1 MGSTGR
7 TAMRERCWVSLL
19 LLCLPRSS
27 SRASI
32 SENGYAGVVIVVSPE
47 ESENPALV
55 ESIKKLFTSASAELY
70 GATRQRAFFSEVT
83 ILVPQSWSIASEP
96 SVDETFED
104 AEFRLGPS
112 NPVYGHNPYTV
123 QNRDCGDPGDFTH
136 LTSWFVLNHA
146 TNASTEFGRTDKVI
160 VHEWAKLRWGVFEEF
175 GYPGDERFP
184 MFYFKTTWGPNGQE
198 DVLKPNFCTST
209 EVEGESRDVVTGGEC
224 SNDPD
229 SGLPDSRCYFFPRVE
244 GTVASSYMALPFL
257 DSVTDFC
264 DQTEA
269 NLHHAEIPTKHNLY
283 CDGESTWDVI
293 KENLD
298 FANEVN
304 PPNLDILD
312 TTPSFRVVQSKKPK
326 YVVLMDVSTSM
337 EIPGN
342 DQMDLFYVRS
352 ENLKNAV
359 KRWVMYEVTD
369 GTEVALVVFSDVVV
383 TNGPPIIF
391 PMAAVNDKTRAEMV
405 EAVDTMEFNGLTCI
419 GCGIDRALNWDGA
432 LMGVNGGVIIL
443 ITDGKQECEIG
454 EGNPTVCK
462 TIESMTPQVLER
474 QTRVVT
480 IAFGL
485 EADPAL
491 EDLAL
496 QSGGKSYFIDDY
508 SGPGS
513 INDAFTGSMTYQP
526 GHVLGESTTTVHQHD
541 RQNVSAGE
549 TVTDFLD
556 IDVSIGREVHFQI
569 TINAVE
575 GKDCQV
581 PLTIT
586 LLKPDEVHNAEIN
599 GETFTC
605 SSTNYKT
612 YRHTITSAEEGRWV
626 YRVVANEALVSISVK
641 VESKSRDPSTDPV
654 MSRCWISSDG
664 QELDTTTNVKLAVV
678 AEVSQGSAPVV
689 GARVEAV
696 VERPMD
702 SNNNPQAPI
711 QLELLDNGGGADKI
725 RNDGTYSRY
734 FTQYTGKGR
743 YSVKCQVTGN
753 EDTGVNGGFIGAKVF
768 PKVPDPLSPLCCGS
782 DAMPPGSQKTPTGNF
797 SRQAAG
803 GAFQVTNE
811 VDLSVDN
818 FPPGRVTDLAVAN
831 SLNTV
836 NLNFTSPGDD
846 LDSNQPVAS
855 YIIKYSSTAANL
867 TGLNFDKEEFNFEIT
882 ANDLVDSDLS
892 PVNGGA
898 VKKINI
904 KSMAF
909 SAGTKYVIAL
919 KAVDNGSNQSPVS
932 NMVQIFLPALD
943 ETTTVDDTT
952 TADDTTTID
961 DTTTMDDT
969 TTVDGTATSTTSA
982 TTTTDLLPISTELTI
997 GISAGVFLGSFAA
1010 TLLVMGAVYWYRSRY
1025 L

>member
-1 MGSTGR
+1 
-7 TAMRERCWVSLL
+7 
-19 LLCLPRSS
+19 
-27 SRASI
+27 
-32 SENGYAGVVIVVSPE
+32 
-47 ESENPALV
+47 
-55 ESIKKLFTSASAELY
+55 
-70 GATRQRAFFSEVT
+70 
-83 ILVPQSWSIASEP
+83 
-96 SVDETFED
+96 
-104 AEFRLGPS
+104 
-112 NPVYGHNPYTV
+112 
-123 QNRDCGDPGDFTH
+123 
-136 LTSWFVLNHA
+136 
-146 TNASTEFGRTDKVI
+146 
-160 VHEWAKLRWGVFEEF
+160 
-175 GYPGDERFP
+175 
-184 MFYFKTTWGPNGQE
+184 
-198 DVLKPNFCTST
+198 
-209 EVEGESRDVVTGGEC
+209 
-224 SNDPD
+224 
-229 SGLPDSRCYFFPRVE
+229 
-244 GTVASSYMALPFL
+244 MALPFL

-283 CDGESTWDVI
+283 CDGRSTWDVI
-293 KENLD
+293 KENSD

-304 PPNLDILD
+304 PPNPNLLD
-312 TTPSFRVVQSKKPK
+312 TTPVFRVVQSKSPK
-326 YVVLMDVSTSM
+326 YVVLMDVSASM
-337 EIPGN
+337 ETPGTGL
-342 DQMDLFYVRS
+342 MDLIGVRS
-352 ENLKNAV
+352 ANLKNAV

-369 GTEVALVVFSDVVV
+369 GTEVALVVFSNVAP
-383 TNGPPIIF
+383 TSNPIIF
-391 PMAAVNDKTRAEMV
+391 PMSIVDDETRAGMI
-405 EAVDTMEFNGLTCI
+405 EAIDSMKFIGRTCI
-419 GCGIDRALNWDGA
+419 GCGIDRALNWDGS
-432 LMGVNGGVIIL
+432 LKGSNGGVIIL
-443 ITDGKQECEIG
+443 ITDGMQDCETDDG
-454 EGNPTVCK
+454 CL
-462 TIESMTPQVLER
+462 TIADMTPDVLAR

-513 INDAFTGSMTYQP
+513 INDAFTGSLTYQP
-526 GHVLGESTTTVHQHD
+526 GDVLGESTTTVHQNDHH
-541 RQNVSAGE
+541 NV
-549 TVTDFLD
+549 VTGAEIKSFFD
-556 IDVSIGREVHFQI
+556 IDVSIGREVTFQI

-575 GKDCQV
+575 DCTAA
-581 PLTIT
+581 LTIT
-586 LLKPDEVHNAEIN
+586 LLKPDEEHNPELDKVP
-599 GETFTC
+599 FTC
-605 SSTNYKT
+605 SSENYKT
-612 YRHTITSAEEGRWV
+612 YRHTVLLAQEGRWV
-626 YRVVANEALVSISVK
+626 YEIVASEALDSISVK
-641 VESKSRDPSTDPV
+641 VESKSREPSTDPV

-678 AEVSQGSAPVV
+678 AEVSQGSKPVV
-689 GARVEAV
+689 GAKVEAV

-711 QLELLDNGGGADKI
+711 QLDLLDNGGGADKI
-725 RNDGTYSRY
+725 RNDGTYARY

-753 EDTGVNGGFIGAKVF
+753 KDTGVNGGFIGAKVF
-768 PKVPDPLSPLCCGS
+768 PKVPDPHSPLCCGS

-831 SLNTV
+831 SPNTV
-836 NLNFTSPGDD
+836 NLNFTAPGDD

-867 TGLNFDKEEFNFEIT
+867 TGLNFENEEFNVEIT
-882 ANDLVDSDLS
+882 ANDLVDSNLS

-898 VKKINI
+898 VKNISI
-904 KSMAF
+904 KSVTF

-919 KAVDNGSNQSPVS
+919 KAVDDGSNQSPVS
-932 NMVQIFLPALD
+932 NMVQIYLPAL
-943 ETTTVDDTT
+943 
-952 TADDTTTID
+952 D

-969 TTVDGTATSTTSA
+969 TTADHTTNVDDTTSSTTEA

-997 GISAGVFLGSFAA
+997 GLSVGVFLGSFAA

>member
-1 MGSTGR
+1 
-7 TAMRERCWVSLL
+7 MRECCWISLL
-19 LLCLPRSS
+19 LLGLPLSF
-27 SRASI
+27 SRVSI
-32 SENGYAGVVIVVSPE
+32 SENGYTGVVIAVSPE
-47 ESENPALV
+47 EAEDPALV

-70 GATRQRAFFSEVT
+70 GATRQRAFFKEVT

-104 AEFRLGPS
+104 AEFRVGPS

-136 LTSWFVLNHA
+136 LTSWFVLNHE

-184 MFYFKTTWGPNGQE
+184 MFYFQTTWGPNGQE
-198 DVLKPNFCTST
+198 DILKPNFCTST

-229 SGLPDSRCYFFPRVE
+229 SGLPDSNCYFFPRVE
-244 GTVASSYMALPFL
+244 STVASSYMALPFL

-283 CDGESTWDVI
+283 CDGDSTWEVI
-293 KENLD
+293 NEHDD
-298 FANEVN
+298 FDDELSPAN
-304 PPNLDILD
+304 PDIGN
-312 TTPSFRVVQSKKPK
+312 TTPVFRVVQSKSPK
-326 YVVLMDVSTSM
+326 YAVLMDVSTSM

-342 DQMDLFYVRS
+342 DQMDLFGVRS

-359 KRWVMYEVTD
+359 KRWMMFEVTD
-369 GTEVALVVFSDVVV
+369 GTEVALVVFSNVVP
-383 TNGPPIIF
+383 TGPTGNPIIF
-391 PMAAVNDKTRAEMV
+391 PMAAVNNETRARMI
-405 EAVDTMEFNGLTCI
+405 EAVDGMEFEGRTCI
-419 GCGIDRALNWDGA
+419 GCGIDRALNWDGS
-432 LMGVNGGVIIL
+432 LKGSNGGVIIL
-443 ITDGKQECEIG
+443 ITDGMQDCETG
-454 EGNPTVCK
+454 PDDPTCL
-462 TIESMTPQVLER
+462 TIEDMKPDVLAR

-526 GHVLGESTTTVHQHD
+526 GDVLGDSTTTVHQND
-541 RQNVSAGE
+541 RQNVTAGE
-549 TVTDFLD
+549 TVTDFFD
-556 IDVSIGREVHFQI
+556 IDVSIGREVNFQI

-575 GKDCQV
+575 GKDCSV

-626 YRVVANEALVSISVK
+626 YRVVANEVLVSISVK
-641 VESKSRDPSTDPV
+641 VESKSREPSTDPV

-678 AEVSQGSAPVV
+678 AEVSQGSKPVV
-689 GARVEAV
+689 GAKVEAV

-702 SNNNPQAPI
+702 SNNKPQVPI
-711 QLELLDNGGGADKI
+711 EMDLLDNGGGADKI

-753 EDTGVNGGFIGAKVF
+753 KDTGVNGGFIGAKVF
-768 PKVPDPLSPLCCGS
+768 PKVPDPHSPLCCGS

-836 NLNFTSPGDD
+836 NLNFTAPGDD

-867 TGLNFDKEEFNFEIT
+867 TGLNFENEEFNVEIT
-882 ANDLVDSDLS
+882 ANDLVDSNLS

-898 VKKINI
+898 VKNISI
-904 KSMAF
+904 KSVTF

-919 KAVDNGSNQSPVS
+919 KAVDDGSNQSPVS
-932 NMVQIFLPALD
+932 NMVQFYLPAL
-943 ETTTVDDTT
+943 
-952 TADDTTTID
+952 D

-969 TTVDGTATSTTSA
+969 TTADHTTNVDDTTSSTTEA

-997 GISAGVFLGSFAA
+997 GLSVGVFLGSFAA